1 MIKFINQLKS
11 KNLLLF
17 DLTKIIYYKI
27 CKTLNLGNNLNQ
39 GQLRA
44 KLNMF
49 LFNLWWRDVWQLES
63 FIYLFLMTYC
73 NKGSQ
78 GNFLS
83 SFSLV
88 G

>member
-49 LFNLWWRDVWQLES
+49 LFNL
-63 FIYLFLMTYC
+63 
-73 NKGSQ
+73 
-78 GNFLS
+78 
-83 SFSLV
+83 
-88 G
+88 